1 MDLKAEKLEL
11 VRLLI
16 ETNNKDILKKIK
28 SLLTSEKQ
36 DETAYLL
43 SSEAN
48 KKHLKDG
55 ILQDEQGKYTV
66 KKVDDLWK

>member
-16 ETNNKDILKKIK
+16 ETNNRDIIKKIK
-28 SLLTSEKQ
+28 SILISDKPDETEYLTS
-36 DETAYLL
+36 T
-43 SSEAN
+43 EAN
-48 KKHLKDG
+48 KKHLDTG
-55 ILQDEQGKYTV
+55 ILQDSQANYTV

>member
-16 ETNNKDILKKIK
+16 ETNNKDIIKKIK
-28 SLLTSEKQ
+28 SLLTSEKL
-36 DETAYLL
+36 DETSYLL

-48 KKHLKDG
+48 QKHLEEG
-55 ILQDEQGKYTV
+55 ILQDQQKKYTV
-66 KKVDDLWK
+66 KKVDELWK